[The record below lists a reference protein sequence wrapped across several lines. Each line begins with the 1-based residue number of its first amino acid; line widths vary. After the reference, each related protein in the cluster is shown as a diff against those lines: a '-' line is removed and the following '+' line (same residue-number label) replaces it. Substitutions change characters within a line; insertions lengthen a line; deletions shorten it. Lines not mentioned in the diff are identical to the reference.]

1 MGYKMKGYSYPG
13 KSPLKQEEKKK
24 KVPSSD
30 WNMDDYLVDGKPAKE
45 VVKEHR
51 EKEMYKWLESIEEAK
66 KKFKNIPVN
75 DEGWQKAPNKK
86 SPAKQ
91 KPKKSTESAHGQL
104 SDAEWEYQN
113 DLKAIK
119 RENLDHIGTGF
130 MNPPY
135 KDTVKRQKQGV
146 PYAKRQGYHGFKN
159 FDSVIPQFQKN
170 KK

>member
-13 KSPLKQEEKKK
+13 KSPLKQDEKCYIDENGK
-24 KVPSSD
+24 KVCPMKRQSE
-30 WNMDDYLVDGKPAKE
+30 L
-45 VVKEHR
+45 
-51 EKEMYKWLESIEEAK
+51 
-66 KKFKNIPVN
+66 
-75 DEGWQKAPNKK
+75 APK
-86 SPAKQ
+86 
-91 KPKKSTESAHGQL
+91 KPKEK
-104 SDAEWEYQN
+104 
-113 DLKAIK
+113 
-119 RENLDHIGTGF
+119 LDHVGTGF

>member
-1 MGYKMKGYSYPG
+1 MGYKMKGFSG
-13 KSPLKQEEKKK
+13 FKQ
-24 KVPSSD
+24 SCGC
-30 WNMDDYLVDGKPAKE
+30 DGKC
-45 VVKEHR
+45 
-51 EKEMYKWLESIEEAK
+51 MCS
-66 KKFKNIPVN
+66 
-75 DEGWQKAPNKK
+75 
-86 SPAKQ
+86 SPAKL
-91 KPKKSTESAHGQL
+91 KLKKSTESAHGQL
-104 SDAEWEYQN
+104 GDAEREYQE

-159 FDSVIPQFQKN
+159 FDSILKD